1 MAEMF
6 EKLGL
11 FFDKIKSATFWDRV
25 LPWRWAPIK
34 ALSYEAYAEYRRL
47 VESLG
52 RNAEELEQGRTSV
65 ATLRQENEQLKV
77 GNAKA
82 EKELEQ
88 LRTNLDGE
96 KATVTELQNTVSVQG
111 EAIRQGEKNLVT
123 KQTEIT
129 LFQDRIDRFSRQVSQ
144 LKEEIVGLRESE
156 LNLEKR
162 YEGKTATL
170 DRTQSRIEEERA
182 QEKEQQHKAE
192 IDRMEGLKKNWQLHQ
207 QLVKETIKRTCQK
220 NGVEYVENVPFKGN
234 PDNTIRICEEYVVF
248 DAKAPAKDDIDGFYS
263 YVRSQAEAINKYAR
277 HETVKKDIFLVIP
290 SNTVH
295 VIKEFSFNMA
305 DYNVYVVTVDSLEPI
320 ILALRKIEEYEFV
333 DQLTPDERD
342 NICRIIGKFAH
353 TAKRRIQIDNFFS
366 LQFLEILTKCERDI
380 PGDMRDRTME
390 LDRAEKL
397 NPPQDRRAKDLQ
409 TTELA
414 RDVGNLQREAE
425 AKGLVFPEAI
435 EDGIRALPLYEEDQS
450 EERNQ
455 GNAQS

>member
-6 EKLGL
+6 EKLSL

-25 LPWRWAPIK
+25 LPWKWAPIK
-34 ALSYEAYAEYRRL
+34 ALSYEAYGEYRRL
-47 VESLG
+47 VESFS

-65 ATLRQENEQLKV
+65 ATLRQENEQLKIV
-77 GNAKA
+77 NVKA

-88 LRTNLDGE
+88 LRTNLDCE

-111 EAIRQGEKNLVT
+111 ETIRQGEKNLVT
-123 KQTEIT
+123 KQIEIT
-129 LFQDRIDRFSRQVSQ
+129 SLQERIEGFSRQVSQ
-144 LKEEIVGLRESE
+144 IKEEMAGLRESE
-156 LNLEKR
+156 SNLEKQ
-162 YEGKTATL
+162 YENKAATL
-170 DRTQSRIEEERA
+170 DRTQIRIEEERA
-182 QEKEQQHKAE
+182 QEKEQQHQEE
-192 IDRMEGLKKNWQLHQ
+192 IKRMDSLKRNWQLHQ
-207 QLVKETIKRTCQK
+207 QFVKETIKRICQK
-220 NGVEYVENVPFKGN
+220 NTIDYVEKVPFKGH
-234 PDNTIRICEEYVVF
+234 PDNTIKICDEHVVF
-248 DAKAPAKDDIDGFYS
+248 DAKAPTKDDIGGFYS
-263 YVRSQAEAINKYAR
+263 YVRNQAEGLQKYAK
-277 HETVKKDIFLVIP
+277 HDTVKNDMFLVIP

-305 DYNVYVVTVDSLEPI
+305 DYNVYIVTVDSLEPI

-366 LQFLEILTKCERDI
+366 YQFLEILTKCGRDI
-380 PGDMRDRTME
+380 PTDMQERAME

-414 RDVGNLQREAE
+414 RDVGNLQREAQ
-425 AKGLVFPEAI
+425 AKGVVFPKSVKE
-435 EDGIRALPLYEEDQS
+435 GIKALPLYEEEQS
-450 EERNQ
+450 TEKNQ
-455 GNAQS
+455 GKTS